1 MGGVGDEMGGHGG
14 LILYT
19 AKIVHFWE
27 YHILLKVFFCGK
39 SYFLQSA
46 TVGDDGARW
55 CCRFLRRNNKSAL
68 FALLLLQ
75 IIVFQPNALKFKRCK
90 VLFCV
95 AFSSTKT
102 TKTTESNKIYK
113 KLFH

>member
-1 MGGVGDEMGGHGG
+1 
-14 LILYT
+14 
-19 AKIVHFWE
+19 
-27 YHILLKVFFCGK
+27 
-39 SYFLQSA
+39 
-46 TVGDDGARW
+46 
-55 CCRFLRRNNKSAL
+55 L

-75 IIVFQPNALKFKRCK
+75 IIVFQRNALKFKRCK

-95 AFSSTKT
+95 AFSSYKT